1 MNMNSRNV
9 TYSTIGDYQLP
20 NLTLPRQEKTL
31 GKYGRLRRTYLMK
44 HRPVLYNS
52 IATAFGEYR
61 QHGERVYTDALRV
74 LAEAWEGDI
83 DSLRSEVLQGVTRF
97 VALYDHE
104 YDPIRLIR
112 QLQRTSPI
120 AIYRSG
126 QAMSGPN
133 HQKYMLQVLKA
144 YNGSSRT
151 KSLPIKQ

>member
-1 MNMNSRNV
+1 MERLLFAGKV
-9 TYSTIGDYQLP
+9 ALATTP
-20 NLTLPRQEKTL
+20 ATLAAVNAAGIT
-31 GKYGRLRRTYLMK
+31 
-44 HRPVLYNS
+44 
-52 IATAFGEYR
+52 
-61 QHGERVYTDALRV
+61 
-74 LAEAWEGDI
+74 EGA
-83 DSLRSEVLQGVTRF
+83 